1 MKTKMKLAS
10 EIKDTKFNEMPSG
23 YFLSSK
29 EEVNNKKAGIVTM
42 NYGDTPFGQGKVNM
56 ENMKLVAGVGQS
68 LFKEFVMA
76 NPEKAKSYTESFGIQ
91 MEVQTPK
98 PTSLM
103 ESIGGKISM
112 KENYMTFKED
122 GLDTTNTDSLY
133 VKFLH
138 DTVYGD
144 IGIEIERYMRLINV
158 NEDLMKKTG
167 FGSIKI
173 PKIYPG
179 IASVLAEDGEI
190 IYFGD
195 NTEDLEITCKVRAIG
210 TKLTWHL
217 MKRGLDGVVKLMM
230 RFSANALVR
239 RIGSDIVNTL
249 AAGATGSETG
259 GISYD
264 NIVDARAD
272 VNAAKY
278 NSVPYTFSADK
289 LVIDV
294 VEFATLQKTDDYKQH
309 VFRATIIPSEKTGTV
324 NRPVQYFG
332 DLEIIEVNLM
342 DTSIAKA
349 LVLDSKFA
357 GIFVKESDYMTFER
371 DLPNTFGTKEI
382 VLGMSY
388 GVGVLFGAAIS
399 KITE

>member
-1 MKTKMKLAS
+1 
-10 EIKDTKFNEMPSG
+10 
-23 YFLSSK
+23 
-29 EEVNNKKAGIVTM
+29 
-42 NYGDTPFGQGKVNM
+42 
-56 ENMKLVAGVGQS
+56 
-68 LFKEFVMA
+68 
-76 NPEKAKSYTESFGIQ
+76 
-91 MEVQTPK
+91 
-98 PTSLM
+98 
-103 ESIGGKISM
+103 
-112 KENYMTFKED
+112 
-122 GLDTTNTDSLY
+122 
-133 VKFLH
+133 
-138 DTVYGD
+138 
-144 IGIEIERYMRLINV
+144 MRLINV

-289 LVIDV
+289 L
-294 VEFATLQKTDDYKQH
+294 EQQ
-309 VFRATIIPSEKTGTV
+309 
-324 NRPVQYFG
+324 
-332 DLEIIEVNLM
+332 
-342 DTSIAKA
+342 
-349 LVLDSKFA
+349 
-357 GIFVKESDYMTFER
+357 
-371 DLPNTFGTKEI
+371 
-382 VLGMSY
+382 
-388 GVGVLFGAAIS
+388 
-399 KITE
+399 